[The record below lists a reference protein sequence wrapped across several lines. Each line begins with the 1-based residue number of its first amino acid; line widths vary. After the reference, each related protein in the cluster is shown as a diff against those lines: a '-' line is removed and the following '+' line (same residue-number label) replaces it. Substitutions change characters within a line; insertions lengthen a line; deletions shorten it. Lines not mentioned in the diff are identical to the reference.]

1 MSDNNYLDIYRRKS
15 DNFHQECPAR
25 MSDGSFLRDHRQA
38 VDREMAYWNKIEAPT
53 EHYYKNFLQ
62 ANARKIIDTQWEFAT
77 TLNSCGVKEPCF
89 HNYPLR
95 SSNKEHR
102 EEMNVYDG
110 VKTGVIKEGP
120 KCEKHSNLSFNT
132 KGLFYID

>member
-1 MSDNNYLDIYRRKS
+1 
-15 DNFHQECPAR
+15 

-53 EHYYKNFLQ
+53 EHYYKNFYKQ
-62 ANARKIIDTQWEFAT
+62 CENNRYSMKFT

-120 KCEKHSNLSFNT
+120 KYEKHSNLSFNT